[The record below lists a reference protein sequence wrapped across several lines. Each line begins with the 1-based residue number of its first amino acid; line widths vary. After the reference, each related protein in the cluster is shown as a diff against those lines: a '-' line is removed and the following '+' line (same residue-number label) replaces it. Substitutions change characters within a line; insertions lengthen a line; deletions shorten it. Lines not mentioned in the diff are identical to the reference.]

1 MGFGRAFVRS
11 ACVVAFAVGP
21 AAAARADGGTVRVS
35 AVTGGWR
42 VTVFT
47 SPTPPRAG
55 PLDVSVMVQDAA
67 TGRPDPAAR
76 VVVWATPRGRTEP
89 SVHQPATADAATNK
103 LLVAAALDL
112 PEPGWWTVGVRI
124 GTHDRAAEL
133 RFDLEVGGPPP
144 PWASLAGWVGW
155 PAAAVGLFAVH
166 RVLVRRKR
174 GRVRP

>member
-1 MGFGRAFVRS
+1 MGFGRAVVRS
-11 ACVVAFAVGP
+11 ACVIALSLGP
-21 AAAARADGGTVRVS
+21 AAAARADGGTVRAS

-55 PLDVSVMVQDAA
+55 PLDVSVLVQDAA

-76 VVVWATPRGRTEP
+76 VAVWAMPRDRSGPRVE
-89 SVHQPATADAATNK
+89 QPATADAATNK
-103 LLVAAALDL
+103 LLVAATLDL

-124 GTHDRAAEL
+124 GTGGRAAEL
-133 RFDLEVGGPPP
+133 RFELEVGEPPP
-144 PWASLAGWVGW
+144 AWASLAGWVGW